1 MLIAPLLVDVL
12 LNPQKPP
19 PVTVKYSGK
28 LAGIFIEDDVTV
40 ADTALPSNC
49 SQP

>member
-19 PVTVKYSGK
+19 PVTVKYSGAP
-28 LAGIFIEDDVTV
+28 LATIFIEDDVTV
-40 ADTALPSNC
+40 ADTPLPSN
-49 SQP
+49 